1 LKGRERIEVVDLLR
15 GLSCLGVLLY
25 HVRVDL
31 WTGWWNIKFHPQSYS
46 SFEKLTAWLS
56 VPTPFMGYA
65 ILLFFLIS
73 GFCIHYPNTSS
84 NPKPCWLHYFRQRF
98 WRIYPTYLVAVIL
111 TASISYFT
119 HIQWDDT
126 TWNVERMFRVALL
139 SQNYPPENGQLL
151 SNPSLWTIPLE
162 IEFYVIYPLAFFLIL
177 RIKFTWLILT
187 AFCISGF
194 TVYLMSL
201 GFQWVSYTSLLLWP
215 SWLLGAWV
223 ASLHREN
230 KISEINLLVLSFGLV
245 VFLILSLL
253 SRLEN
258 WESWLQYGFWTG
270 FYFILFLLVLRFE
283 KEIYGVSNNIIYTL
297 FAWLGK
303 ISFSLYLIHFPLFK
317 LFGYI
322 HRDFWGEKPANF
334 LFSVLYL
341 IPVIFLAWTFF
352 KFVENPIHIWS
363 KQGKEKK

>member
-1 LKGRERIEVVDLLR
+1 MGRERIEVVNVLR
-15 GLSCLGVLLY
+15 GLSCLFVLLY

-31 WTGWWNIKFHPQSYS
+31 WTGWWNIKLYPQNYS
-46 SFEKLTAWLS
+46 SFEKVTAWLS

-73 GFCIHYPNTSS
+73 GFCIHYPNTLS
-84 NPKPCWLHYFRQRF
+84 NSKPSWLDYFKRRF
-98 WRIYPTYLVAVIL
+98 WRIYPTYLVAVLL

-119 HIQWDDT
+119 HFQWDDT
-126 TWNVERMFRVALL
+126 TWNAERMIRVALL
-139 SQNYPPENGQLL
+139 SQNYPPTNGQFL

-162 IEFYVIYPLAFFLIL
+162 IEFYVIYPFAFILIPRL
-177 RIKFTWLILT
+177 KFTWLIFI

-194 TVYLMSL
+194 TVYLMNH
-201 GFQWVSYTSLLLWP
+201 GFQWISYTSFLFWP

-230 KISEINLLVLSFGLV
+230 KTSEINLLFLSFGFLL
-245 VFLILSLL
+245 FLILSLL

-258 WESWLQYGFWTG
+258 WESWLQYGSWTG

-283 KEIYGVSNNIIYTL
+283 KRIHAVKENLVYKL
-297 FAWLGK
+297 FSWLGK
-303 ISFSLYLIHFPLFK
+303 ISFSLYLVHFPLFK

-322 HRDFWGEKPANF
+322 HRDFFEKKPDNF
-334 LFSVLYL
+334 LFSLLYL
-341 IPVIFLAWTFF
+341 IPVIFLAWIFF
-352 KFVENPIHIWS
+352 KFIENPIHIWS
-363 KQGKEKK
+363 KQGQKKK